1 MTAKEVTNKL
11 SHNKLTSVFG
21 ALSTLSALLLA
32 LVPGDVLTVCGEAI
46 AKTQNPAVIGAM
58 FAAGTILS
66 SIGPS
71 LVGRSAK

>member
-11 SHNKLTSVFG
+11 SHNKLTSVIG
-21 ALSTLSALLLA
+21 TLSTLSAFALA
-32 LVPGDVLTVCGEAI
+32 FVPGDVLAVCGEAI

-58 FAAGTILS
+58 FAAGTLLS